1 MGALLYL
8 SSLSPK
14 SRLLSPKTSSMGPW
28 PPKTLLRKLRR
39 STPDISLEDPVEMAT
54 SLKGRSMEWK
64 RKVRKGRNNGR
75 RQPDDDTF
83 IQTTRLAAK
92 GVLLDRLNLK
102 PLKASNSAM

>member
-1 MGALLYL
+1 
-8 SSLSPK
+8 
-14 SRLLSPKTSSMGPW
+14 
-28 PPKTLLRKLRR
+28 
-39 STPDISLEDPVEMAT
+39 
-54 SLKGRSMEWK
+54 MEWK